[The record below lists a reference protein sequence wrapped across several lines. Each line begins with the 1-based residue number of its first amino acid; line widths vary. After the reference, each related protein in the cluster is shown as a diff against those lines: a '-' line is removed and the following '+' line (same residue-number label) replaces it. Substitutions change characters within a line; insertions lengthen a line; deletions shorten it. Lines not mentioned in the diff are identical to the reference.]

1 MVLPQQNLLLKL
13 FSKLHHKTKPV
24 SWVLRQKERKKMNYK
39 TWAQAQH
46 MSGFTVNILPLYFR
60 WKAHLKYSVC
70 VCVCVCARIKKA
82 FWGPFLNKHSED
94 ITLKWVHFGLSLLLM
109 TSLSLKFSVEAQFR
123 GRGCFEVQ
131 IKWGLWLRF
140 LFILN
145 KKKNGYWMKICANAL
160 KNSTT
165 VCVIRPM
172 MPDI

>member
-1 MVLPQQNLLLKL
+1 MNDEWYSR
-13 FSKLHHKTKPV
+13 SKIYFWNSFQSCIIKRSPFHEFWGKK
-24 SWVLRQKERKKMNYK
+24 REKKMNYK

-70 VCVCVCARIKKA
+70 VCAHIKKA
-82 FWGPFLNKHSED
+82 FWGPFLHKHSED

-145 KKKNGYWMKICANAL
+145 KKKNGYWMCKCFE
-160 KNSTT
+160 K
-165 VCVIRPM
+165 
-172 MPDI
+172 